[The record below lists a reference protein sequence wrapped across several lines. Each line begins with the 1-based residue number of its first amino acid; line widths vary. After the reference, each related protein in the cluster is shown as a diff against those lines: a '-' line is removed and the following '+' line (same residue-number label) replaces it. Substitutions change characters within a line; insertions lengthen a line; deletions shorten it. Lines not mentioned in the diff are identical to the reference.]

1 MTEIHMAR
9 AAARRRYA
17 MIAIW
22 TPLAVFAALLIAQ
35 FSLLRLIPDPAAIH
49 WEVAGRPDG
58 FAARWTVPFVTV
70 VPAIAVTLLVAGAPY
85 VADAKPAMV
94 RGGAMRYR
102 LIVTS
107 SAEWR
112 GSSVASWR
120 GQVTPMTRVLCAAS
134 MTSLVMVSSS
144 LIFRTRWIWGKRR
157 SRSRKL
163 PRVIRAMAAM
173 AWASVKSSGSRV
185 LPRDRQ
191 CRSRTNSSSSCPR
204 GRYWWAKPTR
214 L

>member
-1 MTEIHMAR
+1 MLEYVQAKVGRGRCLGTCRYIVGLAQVPIKSG
-9 AAARRRYA
+9 AAHA
-17 MIAIW
+17 
-22 TPLAVFAALLIAQ
+22 
-35 FSLLRLIPDPAAIH
+35 
-49 WEVAGRPDG
+49 
-58 FAARWTVPFVTV
+58 
-70 VPAIAVTLLVAGAPY
+70 
-85 VADAKPAMV
+85 
-94 RGGAMRYR
+94 
-102 LIVTS
+102 VTS

-185 LPRDRQ
+185 LPRD
-191 CRSRTNSSSSCPR
+191 CRRSSR
-204 GRYWWAKPTR
+204 
-214 L
+214 